1 MAHIV
6 PKYFLVDDAQVVRA
20 QRERGGFLASLNVDL
35 GVQDA
40 LERFQMIVREQ
51 DYEIIQQDNEGFEAE
66 IYIRGPGQ
74 LGAIQ
79 IRTSQCDTKSVVFV
93 NIVDPERLGEGLPSP
108 TPMPTS

>member
-1 MAHIV
+1 MAHLV
-6 PKYFLVDDAQVVRA
+6 PDHFLVENAQVVRA
-20 QRERGGFLASLNVDL
+20 QRERGGFITSLNIDL

-40 LERFQMIVREQ
+40 LARYQRVVKEA

-66 IYIRGPGQ
+66 IYFRGRDQ

-93 NIVDPERLGEGLPSP
+93 NVVDPDQLGGGLPSP
-108 TPMPTS
+108 SPTGKR